1 MQQRI
6 DEFLA
11 SEVFAVAGAST
22 DRAKYGNKV
31 LRVYQQNGRT
41 VYPINPG
48 ASEVEGL
55 PAVADV
61 DALPEDVEALS
72 IVTPPPITLRVVRAA
87 LSRGIRQLWMQPGA
101 EHDEAVAEAESA
113 GANVVHGGP
122 CVLVALG
129 FREDTNSS

>member
-31 LRVYQQNGRT
+31 LRVYQQHGRT

-101 EHDEAVAEAESA
+101 EHDEAVAAAEAA
-113 GANVVHGGP
+113 GANVIHGGP

-129 FREDTNSS
+129 FRETTPD